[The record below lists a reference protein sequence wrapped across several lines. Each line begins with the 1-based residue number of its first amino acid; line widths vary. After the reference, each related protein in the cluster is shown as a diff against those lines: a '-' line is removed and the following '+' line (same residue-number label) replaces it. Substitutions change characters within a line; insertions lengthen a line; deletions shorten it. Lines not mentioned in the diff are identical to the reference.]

1 MFEVLPLLLFVC
13 LCVWIP
19 TLYVWTYTMVCKWR
33 WWITFGSQF
42 FPSVTRDWTQAARL
56 TQQVLLLAGPSLCPR
71 DFFVI
76 LILFLR
82 IWVFCL
88 HICMHTVCVCVCLVL
103 TEARKGYQISWNWS
117 YRQVWAAI
125 WVLGIEPKSSRKA
138 GSALNIWDLSPVPD
152 IFLWCDLV
160 TWAQNPSSN
169 LSAIQV
175 LWDLGV
181 RIS

>member
-1 MFEVLPLLLFVC
+1 MVNNFWEPVFSFCHQGLNSGCQAYTASALTCWAIPLP
-13 LCVWIP
+13 
-19 TLYVWTYTMVCKWR
+19 
-33 WWITFGSQF
+33 Q
-42 FPSVTRDWTQAARL
+42 RL
-56 TQQVLLLAGPSLCPR
+56 
-71 DFFVI
+71 VI

-88 HICMHTVCVCVCLVL
+88 HICMHTVCVCLVL
-103 TEARKGYQISWNWS
+103 TEARQGYQISCNWS
-117 YRQVWAAI
+117 YRQVWAAM
-125 WVLGIEPKSSRKA
+125 WLLGIEPKSSRKA

-152 IFLWCDLV
+152 FFLWCDLV